1 MISVEKRRIRL
12 NINGVVCGIITE
24 ESDEYMQ
31 IISDEVGSMMAKIM
45 ASSPVIT
52 RESAALTVAL
62 SFCDDARQTQERLQ
76 NMKRKAVE
84 LEKRA
89 LETERQSNMLKKENG
104 QLWEETEALLNQP
117 TGDFSAKERAQMA
130 DRIAALE
137 AEVLLLRGKISD
149 QDEMTAEQP
158 APLLRNPL
166 KPDDQDLQGFV
177 SFFQKDD
184 E

>member
-1 MISVEKRRIRL
+1 LVGLEKRRIRL

-31 IISDEVGSMMAKIM
+31 MISDEVGSMMAKIM

-62 SFCDDARQTQERLQ
+62 SFCDEARQTEERLQ

-89 LETERQSNMLKKENG
+89 LETERQSTMLKKENS

-117 TGDFSAKERAQMA
+117 AGDFSAKERERMT
-130 DRIAALE
+130 DRISALE
-137 AEVLLLRGKISD
+137 AELLLLRGKIPNSEET
-149 QDEMTAEQP
+149 QGELA

-166 KPDDQDLQGFV
+166 KPDGQDLQGFV

>member
-1 MISVEKRRIRL
+1 MIGVEKRRIRL

-31 IISDEVGSMMAKIM
+31 MISDEVGSMMAKIM

-62 SFCDDARQTQERLQ
+62 SFCDEARQTQDRLQ

-89 LETERQSNMLKKENG
+89 LETERQSNMLKKENS

-149 QDEMTAEQP
+149 RDEAGSELP

-166 KPDDQDLQGFV
+166 RPDDQDLQGFV
-177 SFFQKDD
+177 SFFQKD
-184 E
+184 EE

>member
-1 MISVEKRRIRL
+1 MVDLEKRRIRL

-31 IISDEVGSMMAKIM
+31 MISDEVGSMMAKIM

-89 LETERQSNMLKKENG
+89 LETERQSTMLKKENS

-117 TGDFSAKERAQMA
+117 TGDFTAKERQQMA
-130 DRIAALE
+130 DRIEALE
-137 AEVLLLRGKISD
+137 SDILLLRGKLSGGD
-149 QDEMTAEQP
+149 DTGEDQP
-158 APLLRNPL
+158 APQLRNPL
-166 KPDDQDLQGFV
+166 KPDEQDLQGFV